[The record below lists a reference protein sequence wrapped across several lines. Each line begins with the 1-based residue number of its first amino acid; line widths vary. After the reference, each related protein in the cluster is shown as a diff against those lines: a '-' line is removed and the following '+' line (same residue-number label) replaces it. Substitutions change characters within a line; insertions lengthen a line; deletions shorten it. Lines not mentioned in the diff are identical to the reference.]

1 MDRLRTLAL
10 FKTVAEMGSFI
21 NAADVH
27 GVSASV
33 VSRAVADLETTL
45 GVRLVERT
53 TRHVALTAEGRGVLD
68 QVAAVLQSY
77 DELMASGRH
86 GANEV
91 SGEIRMT
98 APLSFVR
105 SVSPAVAGFL
115 AQYPKVKVDLQ
126 LRDAPGDLVQEG
138 IDLAMRIAW
147 DLPDTLIAR
156 RIGSAPLGVFASPS
170 YLERKGVPQHPSE
183 LGQHDCLRY
192 NGFGKFVPWTL
203 EHPGTHERILP
214 NVAGKL
220 VTNSGDALLAAAI
233 HGAGLAVLPLFLVA
247 PAMRDGLLVQVL
259 QQWVSPDLE
268 LFLTYSSRRN
278 QPKRVRALIEWLAKH
293 FESKPMDPGR

>member
-10 FKTVAEMGSFI
+10 FKTVAEMGSFV

-33 VSRAVADLETTL
+33 VSRAVADLEATL

-68 QVAAVLQSY
+68 QVAVVLDGY
-77 DELMASGRH
+77 DELMASGRN

-91 SGEIRMT
+91 TGEIRMT

-115 AQYPKVKVDLQ
+115 AQYPKVRVDLQ
-126 LRDAPGDLVQEG
+126 LRDAPGDLVQES

-156 RIGSAPLGVFASPS
+156 RIGSVPLGLFASPS
-170 YLERKGVPQHPSE
+170 YLERKGVPSHPSE
-183 LGQHDCLRY
+183 LGDHDCLRY
-192 NGFGKFVPWTL
+192 NGFGKSVPWAL
-203 EHPGTHERILP
+203 EHPVTHERILP

-220 VTNSGDALLAAAI
+220 VTNSGDALLAAAV
-233 HGAGLAVLPLFLVA
+233 HGAGLVVLPLFLVA
-247 PAMRDGLLVQVL
+247 PAVREGSLVRVL
-259 QQWVSPDLE
+259 TEWQSPDLE
-268 LFLTYSSRRN
+268 LFLTYNSRRN

-293 FESKPMDPGR
+293 FESTAMDPGH